1 MDVENY
7 KAKDGWNFHENLMP
21 KVQLTIRI
29 EWILIMLWMNSPF
42 DRYLDQLHQWPAN
55 HILDKKY
62 NTYMSIWVSKCC

>member
-1 MDVENY
+1 MR
-7 KAKDGWNFHENLMP
+7 